1 MIEIKSLS
9 FSYNNKAPYIVNDV
23 SLKINKGEYVS
34 IIGENGCGKSTLI
47 KLLLGIV
54 KHSKGSVAINSPKIG
69 YVPQRLD
76 SNSSFPI
83 TVNEALQS
91 HLKAL
96 KLKDK
101 SLVDNILDSLGMKKY
116 KHRLIGSLSG
126 GQQQK
131 IFIARALLGEPEVLI
146 LDEPSN
152 NIDVKSQ
159 EEIYGIIKDL
169 NLTKGVTV
177 VSVEHNLKAARDNST
192 HIFEMT
198 NNTTKLFDVEK
209 YIAFS
214 DLCE

>member
-1 MIEIKSLS
+1 MIEIKNLS

-47 KLLLGIV
+47 KLLLGIA
-54 KHSKGSVAINSPKIG
+54 KHSKGTIDISSKKIG

-76 SNSSFPI
+76 SNSGFPI
-83 TVNEALQS
+83 TVNEVLQS

-96 KLKDK
+96 RLKDR
-101 SLVDNILDSLGMKKY
+101 SLIDDILTSFDMKKY
-116 KHRLIGSLSG
+116 KHMLVGSLSG

-131 IFIARALLGEPEVLI
+131 IFIARALLGQPEVLI

-159 EEIYGIIKDL
+159 DDIYGIIKDL
-169 NLTKGVTV
+169 NINKGVTV
-177 VSVEHNLKAARDNST
+177 VSVEHNLKAARNNST

-209 YIAFS
+209 YTAFS